1 MDVINE
7 IQQMQKELDEIMNMT
22 NEEMYIRLRARN
34 EIIASCIEEEIDEED
49 DEYWNEYWNDYKE
62 DMVIE
67 SKREKL
73 WMN

>member
-1 MDVINE
+1 
-7 IQQMQKELDEIMNMT
+7 MQKELDEIMNMT
-22 NEEMYIRLRARN
+22 NEEMYIRLRVRN
-34 EIIASCIEEEIDEED
+34 EIASCIECIEEEIDEED
-49 DEYWNEYWNDYKE
+49 DEYWNDYEE

>member
-1 MDVINE
+1 
-7 IQQMQKELDEIMNMT
+7 MQKELDEIMNMT
-22 NEEMYIRLRARN
+22 NDEMYIRLRVMKDEN
-34 EIIASCIEEEIDEED
+34 CCIEEEIDEED
-49 DEYWNEYWNDYKE
+49 NEYWSDYEE

>member
-1 MDVINE
+1 
-7 IQQMQKELDEIMNMT
+7 MQKELDEIINMT
-22 NEEMYIRLRARN
+22 NDEMYIRLRVRN
-34 EIIASCIEEEIDEED
+34 EIVESCIEEEIDEED
-49 DEYWNEYWNDYKE
+49 DEYWNDYEE

>member
-1 MDVINE
+1 
-7 IQQMQKELDEIMNMT
+7 MQKELDEIMNMT
-22 NEEMYIRLRARN
+22 NEEMYIRLRVRN
-34 EIIASCIEEEIDEED
+34 EIASCIEEEIDEED
-49 DEYWNEYWNDYKE
+49 DEYWNDYEE

>member
-1 MDVINE
+1 
-7 IQQMQKELDEIMNMT
+7 MQKELDEIMNMT

-34 EIIASCIEEEIDEED
+34 ETIASCIEIEED
-49 DEYWNEYWNDYKE
+49 DEYWNDYDEDDEYWNDYEE